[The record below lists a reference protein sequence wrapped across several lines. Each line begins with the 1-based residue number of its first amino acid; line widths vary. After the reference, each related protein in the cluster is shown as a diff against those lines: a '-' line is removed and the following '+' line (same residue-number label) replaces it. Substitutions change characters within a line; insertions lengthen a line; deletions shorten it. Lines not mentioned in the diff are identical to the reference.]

1 MAVKLS
7 REEQY
12 GIMALVDLAYN
23 LNGGPAQVRQI
34 AKRQR
39 IPQRFLEQIFA
50 KLRQANVVVGKRG
63 PRGGYSLAKD
73 PSEVKLE
80 EVMRAL
86 RPRLQ
91 EDTRTD
97 APALAELIDLF
108 HQHNLSYA
116 PVVDAED
123 HLGVSLRE
131 FHQFWIR
138 RDGLGAGGDRQRG
151 KRQAKEAGKGLLRSG
166 KHRWAAPEPGRWRKI
181 RGFDHADHPVRIS
194 CGADPRFVR
203 SSPVGRWNSRR
214 SNCGRTAIR

>member
-50 KLRQANVVVGKRG
+50 KLRQADVVIGKRG

-73 PSEVKLE
+73 PKDIRLE

-86 RPRLQ
+86 RPKLQ

-97 APALAELIDLF
+97 TPALAGLIDSVWSEIEGSFQSTLR
-108 HQHNLSYA
+108 
-116 PVVDAED
+116 E
-123 HLGVSLRE
+123 VSLASLCDRAKA
-131 FHQFWIR
+131 
-138 RDGLGAGGDRQRG
+138 LGITDAS
-151 KRQAKEAGKGLLRSG
+151 EA
-166 KHRWAAPEPGRWRKI
+166 
-181 RGFDHADHPVRIS
+181 ADL
-194 CGADPRFVR
+194 ATN
-203 SSPVGRWNSRR
+203 SSS
-214 SNCGRTAIR
+214 SLMS

>member
-50 KLRQANVVVGKRG
+50 KLRQADVVVGKRG

-73 PSEVKLE
+73 PKDIRLE

-86 RPRLQ
+86 RPKLQ

-97 APALAELIDLF
+97 APALAELID
-108 HQHNLSYA
+108 
-116 PVVDAED
+116 VVWSEIEGSFQST
-123 HLGVSLRE
+123 LRGVSLANLCERAK
-131 FHQFWIR
+131 Q
-138 RDGLGAGGDRQRG
+138 LGITDAGEIVSDT
-151 KRQAKEAGKGLLRSG
+151 L
-166 KHRWAAPEPGRWRKI
+166 
-181 RGFDHADHPVRIS
+181 
-194 CGADPRFVR
+194 
-203 SSPVGRWNSRR
+203 SSASSALN
-214 SNCGRTAIR
+214 

>member
-50 KLRQANVVVGKRG
+50 KLRQADVVVGKRG

-73 PSEVKLE
+73 PKDIRLE

-86 RPRLQ
+86 RPKLQ

-97 APALAELIDLF
+97 APALAELIDTVWSEIEGSFQSTLREVSLASLC
-108 HQHNLSYA
+108 QRARDLGIS
-116 PVVDAED
+116 DAEAITN
-123 HLGVSLRE
+123 SA
-131 FHQFWIR
+131 Q
-138 RDGLGAGGDRQRG
+138 GG
-151 KRQAKEAGKGLLRSG
+151 S
-166 KHRWAAPEPGRWRKI
+166 
-181 RGFDHADHPVRIS
+181 V
-194 CGADPRFVR
+194 
-203 SSPVGRWNSRR
+203 N
-214 SNCGRTAIR
+214 

>member
-50 KLRQANVVVGKRG
+50 KLRQADVVVGKRG

-73 PSEVKLE
+73 PKDIRLE

-86 RPRLQ
+86 RPKLQ

-97 APALAELIDLF
+97 APALAELIDTVWSEIEGSFQSTLR
-108 HQHNLSYA
+108 
-116 PVVDAED
+116 E
-123 HLGVSLRE
+123 VSLANLCQRAK
-131 FHQFWIR
+131 
-138 RDGLGAGGDRQRG
+138 DLGIND
-151 KRQAKEAGKGLLRSG
+151 
-166 KHRWAAPEPGRWRKI
+166 
-181 RGFDHADHPVRIS
+181 ADTSVEERAS
-194 CGADPRFVR
+194 
-203 SSPVGRWNSRR
+203 
-214 SNCGRTAIR
+214 AILS

>member
-50 KLRQANVVVGKRG
+50 KLRQADVVIGKRG

-73 PSEVKLE
+73 PKEIKLE

-86 RPRLQ
+86 RPKLQ
-91 EDTRTD
+91 EDNRTD
-97 APALAELIDLF
+97 APALAELID
-108 HQHNLSYA
+108 
-116 PVVDAED
+116 VVWSEIEGSFQST
-123 HLGVSLRE
+123 LRGVSLENLCERA
-131 FHQFWIR
+131 R
-138 RDGLGAGGDRQRG
+138 SLGITDATDTTSTTGTDT
-151 KRQAKEAGKGLLRSG
+151 
-166 KHRWAAPEPGRWRKI
+166 
-181 RGFDHADHPVRIS
+181 
-194 CGADPRFVR
+194 VR
-203 SSPVGRWNSRR
+203 SATHGVVSALN
-214 SNCGRTAIR
+214 

>member
-50 KLRQANVVVGKRG
+50 TLRQADVVVGKRG

-73 PSEVKLE
+73 PKEIRLE

-86 RPRLQ
+86 RPKLQ

-97 APALAELIDLF
+97 APALAELID
-108 HQHNLSYA
+108 
-116 PVVDAED
+116 VVWSEIEGSFQST
-123 HLGVSLRE
+123 LRGVSLANLCERAK
-131 FHQFWIR
+131 Q
-138 RDGLGAGGDRQRG
+138 LGITDAGEVLGDTI
-151 KRQAKEAGKGLLRSG
+151 SG
-166 KHRWAAPEPGRWRKI
+166 
-181 RGFDHADHPVRIS
+181 
-194 CGADPRFVR
+194 
-203 SSPVGRWNSRR
+203 SS
-214 SNCGRTAIR
+214 SNAFN

>member
-50 KLRQANVVVGKRG
+50 KLRQASVVIGKRG

-73 PSEVKLE
+73 PCDIKLE

-91 EDTRTD
+91 EDNRTD
-97 APALAELIDLF
+97 VPALAELIDTVWSEIEGSF
-108 HQHNLSYA
+108 HSTLR
-116 PVVDAED
+116 
-123 HLGVSLRE
+123 GVSLAN
-131 FHQFWIR
+131 
-138 RDGLGAGGDRQRG
+138 LCQR
-151 KRQAKEAGKGLLRSG
+151 AKELGIS
-166 KHRWAAPEPGRWRKI
+166 
-181 RGFDHADHPVRIS
+181 DADTTEAVTSDIS
-194 CGADPRFVR
+194 L
-203 SSPVGRWNSRR
+203 N
-214 SNCGRTAIR
+214 

>member
-50 KLRQANVVVGKRG
+50 KLRQADVVVGKRG

-73 PSEVKLE
+73 PKDIRLE

-86 RPRLQ
+86 RPKLQ

-97 APALAELIDLF
+97 APALAELIDTVWSEIEGSFQSTLR
-108 HQHNLSYA
+108 
-116 PVVDAED
+116 E
-123 HLGVSLRE
+123 VSLASLCQRAKDLGITDRE
-131 FHQFWIR
+131 
-138 RDGLGAGGDRQRG
+138 
-151 KRQAKEAGKGLLRSG
+151 QASETSS
-166 KHRWAAPEPGRWRKI
+166 
-181 RGFDHADHPVRIS
+181 IS
-194 CGADPRFVR
+194 QA
-203 SSPVGRWNSRR
+203 
-214 SNCGRTAIR
+214 